1 MATEDRVALWKQFF
15 GVPQSQTAAPPVR
28 CRLPSWDRRRFELPE
43 VYTERWSRPYTFQG
57 QHDAPSDTELP
68 EAYSHGWIDSALRDY
83 EETRRAMEQVEAKA
97 NEVVPDLVDIEPHP
111 STEECKIEK
120 CKECAVRDCKW
131 NDPMHYHHDGC
142 PSCFMAHRDLG
153 GPQLIRDPTTTNTM
167 PRGHWGDENG
177 GGVGSETKQVTSTS
191 QIPWTLLD
199 SSRLGPVREPP
210 RLIGITG
217 TPGNPTST
225 WTGTTRVTAPTG
237 LLRPG
242 DRVEFRM
249 PEYTPWRPGEE
260 DKAIVEE
267 MRPRYGSN

>member
-15 GVPQSQTAAPPVR
+15 GVPQSQTAVPPMTTV
-28 CRLPSWDRRRFELPE
+28 
-43 VYTERWSRPYTFQG
+43 RPYTFQG
-57 QHDAPSDTELP
+57 QHDFPSDAELP
-68 EAYSHGWIDSALRDY
+68 EAYTHGWLEAQFRQDLNEFKHGFD
-83 EETRRAMEQVEAKA
+83 EVEAKA
-97 NEVVPDLVDIEPHP
+97 DEVVPDLVDIEEPHP
-111 STEECKIEK
+111 PKTECKTYE
-120 CKECAVRDCKW
+120 CKECAVRDCPLK
-131 NDPMHYHHDGC
+131 DSMHYHHDGC
-142 PSCFMAHRDLG
+142 PSCFVPHRDLG
-153 GPQLIRDPTTTNTM
+153 GPQLILNPTTTSTL
-167 PRGHWGDENG
+167 PRGHWGDEIG
-177 GGVGSETKQVTSTS
+177 GGVGSETKRVTSTS

-217 TPGNPTST
+217 TPGNPTFT

-249 PEYTPWRPGEE
+249 PDYNPWRPGEE